1 MNIRRVTWAA
11 VYILLFC
18 ARSEL
23 DVVTAQSSQ
32 TPRFDVQ
39 ADVILVDLIAT
50 DREGCFISDLR
61 SEEVEVQERGKRQ
74 QGRFFQLQRSAAARA
89 LRGGSSTK
97 LELSN
102 SVGENPDSAGAFAM
116 VPLVILLDLVSLAP
130 H

>member
-74 QGRFFQLQRSAAARA
+74 QVVFFSSRGR
-89 LRGGSSTK
+89 
-97 LELSN
+97 
-102 SVGENPDSAGAFAM
+102 PPH
-116 VPLVILLDLVSLAP
+116 VPCVEDP
-130 H
+130 PPNWN